1 MDICPNNRPETEFL
15 NTSVIFKSDYSVI
28 SYFIDNLTYLKQTNA
43 YKLRK
48 KMFFFF
54 KIGKLSDHGG
64 HGNRK
69 VLGETEILKDSDTGT
84 FYLIIII
91 DKIIAKDYVHNL
103 CFLGPFYLI

>member
-48 KMFFFF
+48 KMFFFSRLESSVF
-54 KIGKLSDHGG
+54 ME
-64 HGNRK
+64 
-69 VLGETEILKDSDTGT
+69 VMETEKSWEKLRYSKILIQER
-84 FYLIIII
+84 FI
-91 DKIIAKDYVHNL
+91 
-103 CFLGPFYLI
+103 